1 METIFLNLLT
11 PELVNITKPK
21 FNKLISYG
29 YFFDNTLVYS
39 LAWIY
44 KYYFEQPVQLF
55 LPKCINIEETLS
67 AFNELVGEFILT
79 EEDVCYC
86 TLESIESS
94 TNKVII
100 YGFGDFIFNEL
111 VILNKRR
118 INTKLKSCKCKVII
132 LSYTSL
138 KCLDLV
144 AFDSFEYFEMK
155 NELLFDFNYI
165 DLIDPNLFDSNV
177 ESLVEFISENKD
189 KSIYLSLN
197 LHISK
202 ILQIEKLLK
211 KVNVSRSGTGIVI
224 NSSKTIEKSFL
235 KNKYDIYI
243 FITQNFDYPLD
254 LLYYLKESSNAV
266 IYIDSSKIKNI
277 NCALKNIK
285 NSNDI
290 ERTILKDSKEF
301 ESYQEIEKEITD
313 NISNSTV
320 VSEKY
325 YKFEAPENFHKMDL
339 SNLIKK
345 DYDIIRN
352 YVKLRLVDLDI
363 KTCQLSAPCSP
374 KDRSKKLNSLS
385 NKISSYDYRCD
396 ITCEIFK
403 DFTIGVVVWNEMFAN
418 RKSLKVPKN
427 QTFIYQT
434 TSGKWKY
441 TTVI

>member
-1 METIFLNLLT
+1 MENIFLNLLT

-29 YFFDNTLVYS
+29 YFFDIKLVYS

-44 KYYFEQPVQLF
+44 KYYFEENFILF

-67 AFNELVGEFILT
+67 TFNELVGQFVLT
-79 EEDVCYC
+79 EEDICYC
-86 TLESIESS
+86 TLETIGNL
-94 TNKVII
+94 TGKVVI

-118 INTKLKSCKCKVII
+118 INTILKSCKCKVII

-138 KCLDLV
+138 KSLDLIS
-144 AFDSFEYFEMK
+144 FDSFEYFEMK
-155 NELLFDFNYI
+155 NELFFDFNYI
-165 DLIDPNLFDSNV
+165 DLLDPNLFDSNV

-197 LHISK
+197 LGISK

-211 KVNVSRSGTGIVI
+211 DSSIYVSRKESFSGVVI

-277 NCALKNIK
+277 NDSLKNIK

-290 ERTILKDSKEF
+290 ERTIIKDSKEF
-301 ESYQEIEKEITD
+301 DSYKEIEKEVTD
-313 NISNSTV
+313 GTV

-325 YKFEAPENFHKMDL
+325 YKFESPESIQKLNL
-339 SNLIKK
+339 SNLTKK

-396 ITCEIFK
+396 VTCEIFK

-418 RKSLKVPKN
+418 RKSLKVLKN
-427 QTFIYQT
+427 QSFIYQT
-434 TSGKWKY
+434 TSGKWKF
-441 TTVI
+441 TTVN